1 LSGKVGGFWFE
12 SLFYYYVLVLIFEL
26 EKWKLRCS
34 CGLSVGLK
42 RTVLGSI
49 HVWNMPRVPYAIMKI
64 WDTILQASIPFDMR
78 SHTCRYISCYVHR
91 FHWTTGLVLN
101 NPHSTKKKQ
110 PLSLL
115 LRILHAPFSFQFS
128 HLFCMLKIK

>member
-49 HVWNMPRVPYAIMKI
+49 HVWNMPRVPYYAIMKI

-91 FHWTTGLVLN
+91 FHWTTGIVLN
-101 NPHSTKKKQ
+101 TP
-110 PLSLL
+110 PLNTRTTHLLSL
-115 LRILHAPFSFQFS
+115 LRILHAPSSFQFS
-128 HLFCMLKIK
+128 HLFCMLK